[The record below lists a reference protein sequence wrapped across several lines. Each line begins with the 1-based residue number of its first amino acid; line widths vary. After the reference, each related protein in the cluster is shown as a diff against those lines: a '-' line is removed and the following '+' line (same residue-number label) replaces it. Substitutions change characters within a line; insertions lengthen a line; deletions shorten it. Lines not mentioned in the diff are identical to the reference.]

1 MEDQRPRSGLPSRRA
16 QFQSTVLVW
25 IAVPLLAFAALY
37 PFVRAPS
44 IEAMIFPVAISLAF
58 ALLAWLAKAATP
70 PAAAIGFLVCL
81 SITGPSAQGQVRL
94 PHTALPA
101 LITLVLLTLFATRF
115 GRSKKEAHDLAERR
129 EGRRA
134 SQIVANLSV
143 AALCSAF
150 GWHLASIAALA
161 EAAADTVSSEIGQA
175 IGGSV
180 WLLTSWRRVPA
191 GTNGGISLAGSA
203 AGVLAAAIVVSS
215 GMFYR
220 TLRPE
225 AAIAFAAACAAL
237 FFDSLLGATVE
248 NRGWL
253 GNDLVNLCST
263 SLAAIIAAA
272 FFGIFQGR

>member
-1 MEDQRPRSGLPSRRA
+1 M
-16 QFQSTVLVW
+16 
-25 IAVPLLAFAALY
+25 PLLAFAALY
-37 PFVRAPS
+37 RFVRASS
-44 IEAMIFPVAISLAF
+44 IEAMILPLAISLAF
-58 ALLAWLAKAATP
+58 ALLAWLAKAATL

-81 SITGPSAQGQVRL
+81 SITGPSAQCQVRL
-94 PHTALPA
+94 SHTALPA
-101 LITLVLLTLFATRF
+101 LITLVLLTSLATRF

-134 SQIVANLSV
+134 SQIAANLSL

-161 EAAADTVSSEIGQA
+161 EAAADTVSSEMGQA
-175 IGGSV
+175 IGGGV

-215 GMFYR
+215 GMFYGM
-220 TLRPE
+220 LRPE

-263 SLAAIIAAA
+263 CFSATIAAA
-272 FFGIFQGR
+272 IFAIFKGR